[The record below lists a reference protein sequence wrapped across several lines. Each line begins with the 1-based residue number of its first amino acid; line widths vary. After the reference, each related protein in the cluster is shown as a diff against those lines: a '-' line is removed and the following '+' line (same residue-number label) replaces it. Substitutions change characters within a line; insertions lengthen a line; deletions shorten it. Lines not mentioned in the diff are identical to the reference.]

1 MFAQPPPPDQELLA
15 PSTPSQPSPSPL
27 PPPTLPEDEEL
38 LSSRALLLLISLLFV
53 TLWTS
58 YYLQRHRIR
67 IIHESVVAIILG
79 SMVGLIVRATAA
91 GPALGHLLSFKH
103 TYFFNLLLPPI
114 ILNSGYELREGDFF
128 GHLGPILTF
137 AFGGTFLSIVVVGVL
152 EYLLTLVGLSSLTF
166 LECLMF
172 GCILSSTDPVTVLAI
187 FSQLKVDARLYS
199 IIFGE
204 SILNDSVA
212 IVMFSALN
220 QIQQDMQNG
229 MTTAGPAMQALH
241 LLGVFVFVF
250 LGSLAIGMTIGLAT
264 ALLLKHSDLDR
275 FPGVES
281 CLVSLLAYAAFL
293 GAQACGLSGIVSL
306 LFAGITLKHYAYE
319 SLSRRAQLTT
329 TYLFSTLSQLSEN
342 FIFIYLGITLFT
354 QQAEGAFSVLVVAL
368 TLVAILIARYVSVF
382 PVAAVINWFG
392 RWRVRRS
399 GTTTRPLHD
408 VIPRNHQIMLWWAGL
423 RGAVSFALAL
433 EVSSPTNAPMIQTT
447 TLLIVI
453 ATVVIFGGTVPQALT
468 HFNIKSQLVLDAQV
482 AFDSDDGMPRLVP
495 QPQAQTD
502 EIPLFGGRTTA
513 ATARPRARTASAVV
527 PVAPPVSRATL
538 PAPSDSDDD
547 ADRRRLLRTAS
558 PAAARLA
565 VTSDIEDDSESE
577 LPARVK
583 ARRAQGH
590 AATVPDLGT
599 PRSRQNAAT
608 ATAARW
614 GADQEED
621 DDDDEEEE
629 DTDDGGWFVRIDRR
643 YLKPMFSKRTAAR
656 ANVPAWR
663 RTPRRAWTPAWMG
676 AGGGGAGGAAG
687 SGGGGAGG
695 VSW

>member
-1 MFAQPPPPDQELLA
+1 MLAQPPPPDQELLA
-15 PSTPSQPSPSPL
+15 PSSPAQPSPAPL

-152 EYLLTLVGLSSLTF
+152 EYLLALVGLSSLTF

-220 QIQQDMQNG
+220 QIQQDMQSG
-229 MTTAGPAMQALH
+229 MATAGPAMQALH

-250 LGSLAIGMTIGLAT
+250 IGSLAIGVSIGLAT
-264 ALLLKHSDLDR
+264 ALLLKHSDLDQ

-281 CLVSLLAYAAFL
+281 CLVSLLAYSAFL

-329 TYLFSTLSQLSEN
+329 TYLFSTLAQLSEN

-368 TLVAILIARYVSVF
+368 TLVAILVARYVSVF
-382 PVAAVINWFG
+382 PVAAVINWFS
-392 RWRVRRS
+392 RWRSRRS
-399 GTTTRPLHD
+399 STTSTGSTRPLHD

-468 HFNIKSQLVLDAQV
+468 HFNIKSQLVLDALV

-495 QPQAQTD
+495 QPQTQTD

-527 PVAPPVSRATL
+527 PAAPPASRATL

-547 ADRRRLLRTAS
+547 ADRRRLLRAAS
-558 PAAARLA
+558 PAAARL

-577 LPARVK
+577 LPVRVQ
-583 ARRAQGH
+583 ARRAQVH
-590 AATVPDLGT
+590 AATVPNLGT

-608 ATAARW
+608 AAAARW
-614 GADQEED
+614 GAQEDEEE
-621 DDDDEEEE
+621 EEEE

-663 RTPRRAWTPAWMG
+663 RTPRRAWTPAWM
-676 AGGGGAGGAAG
+676 
-687 SGGGGAGG
+687 SGGGGAARGG
-695 VSW
+695 GGGAAW

>member
-15 PSTPSQPSPSPL
+15 PSSPAQPSPAPL

-250 LGSLAIGMTIGLAT
+250 VGSLAIGMTIGLAT

-281 CLVSLLAYAAFL
+281 CLVSLLAYASFL

-329 TYLFSTLSQLSEN
+329 TYLFSTLAQLSEN
-342 FIFIYLGITLFT
+342 FIFIYLGIALFT

-368 TLVAILIARYVSVF
+368 TLVAILVARYVSVF
-382 PVAAVINWFG
+382 PVAAVINWAG
-392 RWRVRRS
+392 RWRARRS
-399 GTTTRPLHD
+399 SSGTSSTRPPHD

-453 ATVVIFGGTVPQALT
+453 ATVVIFGGTVPQALM

-495 QPQAQTD
+495 QPPPND

-513 ATARPRARTASAVV
+513 TRPRARTASAVV
-527 PVAPPVSRATL
+527 PAAPPVSRATL

-547 ADRRRLLRTAS
+547 ADRRRLLRAAS
-558 PAAARLA
+558 PAAARLG
-565 VTSDIEDDSESE
+565 TSSDIEDDSESE
-577 LPARVK
+577 LPARVQ
-583 ARRAQGH
+583 ARRAQVH
-590 AATVPDLGT
+590 AATVPDLGAA
-599 PRSRQNAAT
+599 RSRQNAAT
-608 ATAARW
+608 AAARW
-614 GADQEED
+614 GAEREEEE
-621 DDDDEEEE
+621 DEEEV

-663 RTPRRAWTPAWMG
+663 RTPRRAWTPAWMSGGG
-676 AGGGGAGGAAG
+676 AAGGAAAGGGGGAGGAA
-687 SGGGGAGG
+687 
-695 VSW
+695 W

>member
-15 PSTPSQPSPSPL
+15 PSTPAQPSPSPL

-152 EYLLTLVGLSSLTF
+152 EYFLTLVGLSSLTF

-342 FIFIYLGITLFT
+342 FIFIYLGITLFA

-368 TLVAILIARYVSVF
+368 TLVAILVARYVSVF

-392 RWRVRRS
+392 RWRARHA
-399 GTTTRPLHD
+399 TTRPPHD

-495 QPQAQTD
+495 QPQTQTD

-513 ATARPRARTASAVV
+513 TRPRARTASAIV
-527 PVAPPVSRATL
+527 PAPPPASRATL
-538 PAPSDSDDD
+538 PASSDSDDD

-558 PAAARLA
+558 PAVARLA

-577 LPARVK
+577 LPARVQ
-583 ARRAQGH
+583 ARRAQVH

-599 PRSRQNAAT
+599 TRSRQNAAV
-608 ATAARW
+608 AAARW
-614 GADQEED
+614 GVGQ
-621 DDDDEEEE
+621 EEEE
-629 DTDDGGWFVRIDRR
+629 EEEEVDDGGWFVRIDRR
-643 YLKPMFSKRTAAR
+643 YLKPMFSKRVAR

-676 AGGGGAGGAAG
+676 PGGAAGGAAAVGGGGGGAGAA
-687 SGGGGAGG
+687 
-695 VSW
+695 W